1 MQTSYS
7 INQAAGLP
15 GQIADSSLVKD
26 IESYKNPAGAVK
38 FGYCVTRGTNVGEC
52 RHPVLPAEVTD
63 EKLVKGIVVASH
75 EIESVND
82 GEVPG
87 YAAESVVPV
96 MRKGRIWV
104 ISATAVTEGTSL
116 VYVRVAA
123 NGGNTLVGG
132 LTTTSDTSF
141 TAVLPKSK
149 WKSSTSGAAEL
160 AVLEI
165 DL

>member
-1 MQTSYS
+1 
-7 INQAAGLP
+7 
-15 GQIADSSLVKD
+15 
-26 IESYKNPAGAVK
+26 
-38 FGYCVTRGTNVGEC
+38 
-52 RHPVLPAEVTD
+52 VLPAEVTD